1 VSRETTTAP
10 RSGSL
15 SLALS
20 CIAAWLVAAACA
32 RLIGIWLAIG
42 VTSAVLGIAV
52 FVLDRPS
59 AGKLLR
65 PSPALILLG
74 VASGGV
80 MALATRLAYPVVSR
94 RLPFIVTDTARLYA
108 SFRAPSSFIAIAAL
122 APIIL
127 GEELVWRGV
136 VQTSLVQRL
145 GRAGGVALAALAYG
159 LAHLPFGSP
168 VLVAVAVG
176 CGLAWGGLR
185 EMAKSLVPALVAHL
199 VWDVLVLL
207 WLPLDSR

>member
-1 VSRETTTAP
+1 
-10 RSGSL
+10 
-15 SLALS
+15 LS
-20 CIAAWLVAAACA
+20 CIAAWLAAAACA
-32 RLIGIWLAIG
+32 RFIGIWLAIG
-42 VTSAVLGIAV
+42 VTSVVLGIAV
-52 FVLDRPS
+52 FVLDRPA

-74 VASGGV
+74 AATGGL
-80 MALATRLAYPVVSR
+80 MALATRLAYPIVAHR
-94 RLPFIVTDTARLYA
+94 FPFIVTDIARLYA
-108 SFRAPSSFIAIAAL
+108 SFRGPASFIAIAAL

-145 GRAGGVALAALAYG
+145 GRGAGVALAAVAYG
-159 LAHLPFGSP
+159 LSHVPFGSP
-168 VLVAVAVG
+168 VLAAVAIL
-176 CGLAWGGLR
+176 CGFAWGGLR
-185 EMAKSLVPALVAHL
+185 EMTESLVPALVAHL